1 MATMNVSLPDK
12 MKEWA
17 EAQAE
22 TGRYGNVSD
31 YVRDLIR
38 KDQQAEAFRVE
49 VQAAIEEGIASGIS
63 ELSIDEVFERA
74 RMAGRK

>member
-12 MKEWA
+12 MKEWV